1 MTQIRMWFS
10 SAARKTTGDSVIKT
24 FTLVR
29 KNPALS
35 DEEFFARWTQHTKTW
50 DLRDHPEILL
60 NRLALLKDN
69 PLFTGIAE
77 NHWPSRAA
85 LDAAASW
92 YATPAGQLHW
102 ADLCSFMDID
112 NSPTVVIDNE
122 AVVSAEQ
129 GIVLS
134 TLSA

>member
-1 MTQIRMWFS
+1 MRIS
-10 SAARKTTGDSVIKT
+10 SGGSTGDAVIKT

-29 KNPALS
+29 KNPVLS
-35 DEEFFARWTQHTKTW
+35 DQEFFERWIAHTKAW

-77 NHWPSRAA
+77 NHWPDRAA

-112 NSPTVVIDNE
+112 NSPTVIIDVE
-122 AVVSAEQ
+122 AVISSEH

-134 TLSA
+134 TAPVG

>member
-1 MTQIRMWFS
+1 
-10 SAARKTTGDSVIKT
+10 VIKT
-24 FTLVR
+24 FTFVR

-35 DEEFFARWTQHTKTW
+35 DAEFFERWTTHTRIW

-69 PLFTGIAE
+69 PLYTGVAE
-77 NHWPSRAA
+77 NHWPDRAA

-92 YATPAGQLHW
+92 YATPDGRLHW

-112 NSPTVVIDNE
+112 NSPTVVIDSE
-122 AVVSAEQ
+122 AVVSAEH
-129 GIVLS
+129 GIVL
-134 TLSA
+134 TPRPAA

>member
-1 MTQIRMWFS
+1 
-10 SAARKTTGDSVIKT
+10 VIKT

-29 KNPALS
+29 KKPGLS
-35 DEEFFARWTQHTKTW
+35 DQEFFDRWTAHTKLW
-50 DLRDHPEILL
+50 DLRDHPDILL

-69 PLFTGIAE
+69 PVYTGIAE

-92 YATPAGQLHW
+92 YATAAGQLHW

-112 NSPTVVIDNE
+112 NSPTVVIENE
-122 AVVSAEQ
+122 AVISSER
-129 GIVLS
+129 GIVL
-134 TLSA
+134 TPFPN